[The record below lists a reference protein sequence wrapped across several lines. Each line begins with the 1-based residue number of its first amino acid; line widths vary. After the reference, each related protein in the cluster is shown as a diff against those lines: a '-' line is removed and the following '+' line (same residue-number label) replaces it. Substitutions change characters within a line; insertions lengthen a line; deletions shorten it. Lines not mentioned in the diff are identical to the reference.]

1 MHTCASPSAERGTH
15 YICIYTHIYVQKHTY
30 MHTLAATHLCQTP
43 VLYTAQRN
51 TRASCL
57 STTPKCPKLRMRV
70 KNKTSERGEN
80 RIFAYN
86 DPQTAHAH
94 EGKKRYHRRKNKEK
108 KVSCPGA
115 TPAHDGHVKK
125 KMKERKKF
133 AEKNVKPARFG

>member
-1 MHTCASPSAERGTH
+1 
-15 YICIYTHIYVQKHTY
+15 
-30 MHTLAATHLCQTP
+30 
-43 VLYTAQRN
+43 
-51 TRASCL
+51 
-57 STTPKCPKLRMRV
+57 MRV